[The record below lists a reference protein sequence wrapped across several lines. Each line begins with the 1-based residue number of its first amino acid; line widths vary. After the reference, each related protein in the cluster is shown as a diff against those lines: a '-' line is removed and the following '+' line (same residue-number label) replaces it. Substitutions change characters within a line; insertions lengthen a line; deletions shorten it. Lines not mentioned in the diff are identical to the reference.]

1 MGLEERR
8 EAKEG
13 MMELGD
19 EMEDGMVGGRIG
31 IGLREISMTGSMG
44 LEVTISRYL
53 SLLYGDRDL
62 KMGSEVTISRY
73 LSLLYGDRDLK
84 MGVNTG
90 RSILG
95 WRRVRYMWKPC
106 K

>member
-1 MGLEERR
+1 MSVGDAGLEERR

-13 MMELGD
+13 VMELGD
-19 EMEDGMVGGRIG
+19 EMEDGMVGGGIG
-31 IGLREISMTGSMG
+31 IGLRETSMTG
-44 LEVTISRYL
+44 L
-53 SLLYGDRDL
+53 
-62 KMGSEVTISRY
+62 MGSEVTISQY
-73 LSLLYGDRDLK
+73 LSLSYGDRDLK

-90 RSILG
+90 RSISG